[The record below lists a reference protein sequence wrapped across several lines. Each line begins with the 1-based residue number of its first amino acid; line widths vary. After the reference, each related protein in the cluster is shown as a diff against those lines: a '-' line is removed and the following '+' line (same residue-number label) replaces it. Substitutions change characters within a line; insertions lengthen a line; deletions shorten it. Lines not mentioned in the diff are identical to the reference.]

1 MIFAATTMVC
11 NCLSVDAS
19 MNKTYVTVAAAAL
32 LAGPLLLSLSQRAQ
46 ATAIN
51 NITGNFA
58 VTISNLNGDGDTLSV
73 ENSGNGKSNFTESLN
88 GSQTT
93 LTGSFGESISAGGS
107 YGIAEFFDISI
118 PGSDDPNLQITLSNL
133 SDDTNETSCTNNCT
147 YSTTFGPSGF
157 ASGSLT
163 ASFADGGSL
172 TIALSD
178 DDNGTDI
185 PGNIKLT
192 YNEPTSVP
200 EPASL
205 TLLGTMLIGLG
216 ATRRRLRK
224 AA

>member
-1 MIFAATTMVC
+1 M
-11 NCLSVDAS
+11 DAS
-19 MNKTYVTVAAAAL
+19 MNKKYVTVAAAAL

-51 NITGNFA
+51 NITGDFA
-58 VTISNLNGDGDTLSV
+58 VTISNLNGDGDTLSI

-88 GSQTT
+88 GSQTK

-118 PGSDDPNLQITLSNL
+118 PGWGDPNLQITFSSL
-133 SDDTNETSCTNNCT
+133 SDGASETSCTDNCR

-157 ASGSLT
+157 ASGSVT
-163 ASFADGGSL
+163 ASFADGNSL

-178 DDNGTDI
+178 DNNGTDI

-192 YNEPTSVP
+192 YNDPTSVP

-205 TLLGTMLIGLG
+205 TLLGAALVGLG
-216 ATRRRLRK
+216 AMRRRLRGR
-224 AA
+224 